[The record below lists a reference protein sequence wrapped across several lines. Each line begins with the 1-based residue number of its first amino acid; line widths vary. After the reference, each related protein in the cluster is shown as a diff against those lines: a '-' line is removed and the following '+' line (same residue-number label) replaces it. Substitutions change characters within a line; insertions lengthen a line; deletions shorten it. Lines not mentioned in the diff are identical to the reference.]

1 MIIDLILPAACLIYV
16 LAATTDVAARI
27 IPDTCSLALLL
38 LGLLRLLL
46 IDGSAS
52 ALADA
57 ATAAGTFTVL
67 VMLCMAGLLGGG
79 DAKLIAASTFFLG
92 FERLADFFST
102 TALSG
107 GILGPP
113 LFDRSRRPVRP
124 HDASSASVRP
134 RLAPW
139 LETPPQGGAG
149 GGTPARRPKAIN
161 PLRRCHRRRR
171 TDLARRPPLIRMP
184 SCFFEFCSSAW

>member
-1 MIIDLILPAACLIYV
+1 MPFTDIILPAACLIYV
-16 LAATTDVAARI
+16 LAATSDLATRI

-52 ALADA
+52 AFADA
-57 ATAAGTFTVL
+57 ATAAATFIVL

-107 GILGPP
+107 GILALLYLIGHAVLSGRTMRLPP
-113 LFDRSRRPVRP
+113 LSSTASRHSWRR
-124 HDASSASVRP
+124 
-134 RLAPW
+134 RLKVA
-139 LETPPQGGAG
+139 LAAE
-149 GGTPARRPKAIN
+149 
-161 PLRRCHRRRR
+161 HRRV
-171 TDLARRPPLIRMP
+171 ARKQSIPYGVAIAAGALI
-184 SCFFEFCSSAW
+184 SLGGLH

>member
-1 MIIDLILPAACLIYV
+1 MPIADIILPAACIVYI
-16 LAATTDVAARI
+16 LAATNDLVARI

-38 LGLLRLLL
+38 LGLSRLIL

-52 ALADA
+52 AVADA
-57 ATAAGTFTVL
+57 ATAAGVFTVL

-107 GILGPP
+107 GILALLYLIGHTVLSGRTMQLPP
-113 LFDRSRRPVRP
+113 LSGPGFRHGWKRRLKV
-124 HDASSASVRP
+124 A
-134 RLAPW
+134 LAA
-139 LETPPQGGAG
+139 E
-149 GGTPARRPKAIN
+149 
-161 PLRRCHRRRR
+161 HRRI
-171 TDLARRPPLIRMP
+171 ARKQSIPYGVAIAAGALI
-184 SCFFEFCSSAW
+184 SLGGLH

>member
-1 MIIDLILPAACLIYV
+1 MPFIDLILLAACLVYI
-16 LAATTDVAARI
+16 LAATFDLATRI
-27 IPDTCSLALLL
+27 IPDTCSLVLLL

-52 ALADA
+52 AFADA
-57 ATAAGTFTVL
+57 ATAAGTFIVL

-107 GILGPP
+107 GILALLYLIGHAVLSGRTMRLPP
-113 LFDRSRRPVRP
+113 LSGAASRHSWRR
-124 HDASSASVRP
+124 
-134 RLAPW
+134 RLKVA
-139 LETPPQGGAG
+139 LAAE
-149 GGTPARRPKAIN
+149 
-161 PLRRCHRRRR
+161 HRRV
-171 TDLARRPPLIRMP
+171 ARKQSIPYGVAIAAGALI
-184 SCFFEFCSSAW
+184 SLGGLH

>member
-1 MIIDLILPAACLIYV
+1 MQVIDIILTAACLIYV
-16 LAATTDVAARI
+16 LAALSDITARI

-38 LGLLRLLL
+38 LGLSRLIL

-57 ATAAGTFTVL
+57 ATAAGVFTVL

-107 GILGPP
+107 GILALLYLIGHAILSGSTMQLPP
-113 LFDRSRRPVRP
+113 LSGPGLRHGWKRRLKV
-124 HDASSASVRP
+124 A
-134 RLAPW
+134 LAA
-139 LETPPQGGAG
+139 E
-149 GGTPARRPKAIN
+149 
-161 PLRRCHRRRR
+161 HRRI
-171 TDLARRPPLIRMP
+171 ARKQSIPYGVAIAAGALI
-184 SCFFEFCSSAW
+184 SLGGLH